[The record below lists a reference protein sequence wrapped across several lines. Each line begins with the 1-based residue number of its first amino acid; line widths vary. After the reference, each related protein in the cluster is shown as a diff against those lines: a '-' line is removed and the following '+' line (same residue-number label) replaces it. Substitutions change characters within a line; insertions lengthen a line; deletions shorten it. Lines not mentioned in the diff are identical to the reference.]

1 MSNKTRNFAIG
12 ALIVGAA
19 GYVAGILTA
28 PKSGKETRADI
39 ARVSNQGRA
48 EAEKHL
54 KKLYTELN
62 TLIGEAQTYVNDP
75 DSRAKTNEAISGEI
89 VDRASSARQKAREIL
104 SALHDGNADDKD
116 LDKAVNEA
124 SKAIAS
130 LKKYLQ
136 K

>member
-1 MSNKTRNFAIG
+1 MNKTKGFALG
-12 ALIVGAA
+12 ALVVGAV

-28 PKSGKETRADI
+28 PKSGRETRADI
-39 ARVSNQGRA
+39 AHARDAGMA

-54 KKLYTELN
+54 KRLHTELN
-62 TLIGEAQTYVNDP
+62 QLIGEAQVYFTDTKA
-75 DSRAKTNEAISGEI
+75 RGKTNQAIEGEI
-89 VDRASSARQKAREIL
+89 VSRATTARQKAREIL

-116 LDKAVNEA
+116 LDKAVSEA
-124 SKAIAS
+124 SKAIKA